1 MLMRATPDLAH
12 AFWVCRAA
20 TISIPTCKLYSYL
33 SVVIDRTSAIDAND
47 RDDLVNGIDAVASEG
62 VSAMLSKT
70 MIVLVTAGALTGGS
84 IDAFALGH
92 GGGGGHAGGFGG
104 GGHGFA
110 SRGHIGGFA
119 VGGSGGA
126 RLGGAYGL
134 AGSHYA
140 GSHFGHDRSFDHDRH
155 FDRRF
160 RFAPSWDYGVYD
172 DWCSYGYQSYYDYGC
187 HYSPT
192 Y

>member
-1 MLMRATPDLAH
+1 M
-12 AFWVCRAA
+12 
-20 TISIPTCKLYSYL
+20 
-33 SVVIDRTSAIDAND
+33 DAND
-47 RDDLVNGIDAVASEG
+47 RDDLVKGNDAAASEG

-70 MIVLVTAGALTGGS
+70 MIILVTAGALTGGS

-110 SRGHIGGFA
+110 SGGHVGGFA
-119 VGGSGGA
+119 VGASGGA
-126 RLGGAYGL
+126 RLGGAYGF

-140 GSHFGHDRSFDHDRH
+140 GSHFPHDRGFYHDRH

-160 RFAPSWDYGVYD
+160 RFAPRWDYGVYD
-172 DWCSYGYQSYYDYGC
+172 NGCKYGYQSYYDYSC
-187 HYSPT
+187 YYSPT